1 MAHTFTTADLGCYFD
16 NARGWDDIHSQV
28 QDFAREYGKVFKLDN
43 INEDSDDFPIWQ
55 NEATSEAEE
64 YLNNLTSDDVW
75 FGSSESGD
83 WGLWHI
89 CDADNDA
96 PEHCEV
102 CDY

>member
-1 MAHTFTTADLGCYFD
+1 MAHTFTTTDIGCYFD
-16 NARGWDDIHSQV
+16 GARGWDDIHNQV
-28 QDFAREYGKVFKLDN
+28 QDLAREYGKVFKLDN
-43 INEDSDDFPIWQ
+43 INEDSDDFPMWQ

-75 FGSSESGD
+75 FGSSEEGD